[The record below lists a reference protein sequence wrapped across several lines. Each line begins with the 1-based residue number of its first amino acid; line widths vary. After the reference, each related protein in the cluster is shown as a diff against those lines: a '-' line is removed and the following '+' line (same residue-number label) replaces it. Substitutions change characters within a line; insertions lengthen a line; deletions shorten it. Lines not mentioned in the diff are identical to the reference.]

1 MNHYFLNCRGKLV
14 SLEKPLIMGI
24 LNVTQDSFYDGGCYR
39 DELSW
44 LTHTEKMLADG
55 ADIIDVGCVSTA
67 PGVIYRQAKGADII
81 DVGCVSTRP
90 GSRPI
95 TAKDETAQAVKVLTS
110 LKKSFPEIIISID
123 TYRADVARASADA
136 GADIINDISGGMMDV
151 NMFPTVAELHIPYIL
166 MHMQGTPET
175 MQMKPSYTDVTK
187 EILFFLSEKVCLL
200 KRMGVNDIIIDPG
213 FGFGKTIEQNFHLLK
228 DIDFFKFLSHPLLI
242 GVSRK
247 SMIWKVLKSSPEKAL
262 NGTSVLNTYALL
274 KKAGIIRV
282 HDVKEAREC
291 VELINFLSV

>member
-1 MNHYFLNCRGKLV
+1 
-14 SLEKPLIMGI
+14 
-24 LNVTQDSFYDGGCYR
+24 
-39 DELSW
+39 
-44 LTHTEKMLADG
+44 EKMLADG

-110 LKKSFPEIIISID
+110 LRKSFPEIIISVD